1 MRIHYEAQYMQIKTK
16 LNVETFE
23 ALRNLVHS
31 WMSEPLY
38 QEGRSTLPLSPQS
51 ATLLVTGLQPILAW
65 VQCASVLSPCHV
77 CRYVQHTRTQRV
89 TVNPAPLRGSAHRGE
104 SRR

>member
-51 ATLLVTGLQPILAW
+51 ATLLVTGLQPIW
-65 VQCASVLSPCHV
+65 RECNMQASSLHAM
-77 CRYVQHTRTQRV
+77 YVGMYNIHG
-89 TVNPAPLRGSAHRGE
+89 PSA
-104 SRR
+104 